1 MNDPRVALLIEF
13 LRFPSVSTQTEHN
26 QDLVDCAGWIRN
38 RCEAIGLETRIIPTA
53 GHPIVLAKSK
63 PDPAKRTVL
72 IYGHY
77 DVQPPE
83 PLEAWE
89 TPPFSPEIRNDRI
102 YARGSTD
109 NKGQILAHILGVEEA
124 LKRDGE
130 LPVNVIF
137 LIEGEEEVG
146 STNLAAFLEANRE
159 ELQCDVIVISDT
171 GMAAHGCP
179 TLSYALR
186 GIAAL
191 ELIVRGPSVDLHS
204 GVFGGAVANPATA
217 VARILSTLHNEDGHV
232 MVEGFYDSVR
242 PMADWE
248 RKAAA
253 ELPVTDD
260 LVRELTGVSELFGE
274 KGYSTSERVG
284 ARPTAEVN
292 GVGGGYQGEGT
303 KTVLPR
309 EAFAKLTFRLVPNQ
323 APEEII
329 KLVEAHI
336 RKHVPPG
343 VTIEIIPGHGGEPYF
358 FDPMSADGL
367 AAQRALEQVFGKKTA
382 LMREGGSIP
391 ILTTFRNILGVDS
404 ILLALASPDC
414 QAHGPNENFPIDN
427 FLKGIELNQV
437 ALRELAKAKSA

>member
-1 MNDPRVALLIEF
+1 MGTTTCS
-13 LRFPSVSTQTEHN
+13 LRSRS
-26 QDLVDCAGWIRN
+26 
-38 RCEAIGLETRIIPTA
+38 
-53 GHPIVLAKSK
+53 
-63 PDPAKRTVL
+63 
-72 IYGHY
+72 
-77 DVQPPE
+77 
-83 PLEAWE
+83 EAWE

-137 LIEGEEEVG
+137 LVEGEEEVG

-159 ELQCDVIVISDT
+159 ELKCDVIVISDT

-232 MVEGFYDSVR
+232 MVQGFYDSVR
-242 PMADWE
+242 PMDDWE

-253 ELPVTDD
+253 ELPVTDE

-274 KGYSTSERVG
+274 KGFSTSERVG

-292 GVGGGYQGEGT
+292 GIGGGYQGEGT

-323 APEEII
+323 TPEEII
-329 KLVEAHI
+329 KLVETHI
-336 RKHVPPG
+336 RKHVP
-343 VTIEIIPGHGGEPYF
+343 
-358 FDPMSADGL
+358 
-367 AAQRALEQVFGKKTA
+367 
-382 LMREGGSIP
+382 
-391 ILTTFRNILGVDS
+391 
-404 ILLALASPDC
+404 LASRSRSYPAMEANHTSSTRC
-414 QAHGPNENFPIDN
+414 PRTASPRSERWSR
-427 FLKGIELNQV
+427 FLKEDRAHARGRLHSNSHDV
-437 ALRELAKAKSA
+437 P